1 MLSRKQFLKLSG
13 LTSGLL
19 LINPTSFLSKLNAKS
34 GSEKLNLLFAPDE
47 IPELRRRLELP
58 MFKKFWEKMLNVDR
72 DDDLKFLETGI
83 AFNNQ
88 LRHLPRACDILLR
101 EAFIYVMTGD
111 KQRGDLAK
119 LALEKILLFKKWDY
133 FLEAQK
139 DVIGLQR
146 APQTTQTLVLTYEWI
161 EDLLSDDMKKEVL
174 AQLPEK
180 GIEPCYRSCWGM
192 LNKEKVVGWQFD
204 RESSFFE
211 ERDMRRW
218 PWILSRTNLRA
229 VPMSALALGA
239 TFFEGRH
246 ARVPEWMDVV
256 KQTYDEFYD
265 MFAKDGSYDEGTG
278 YCNYTSTELIL
289 MLNILE
295 RKKQIDW
302 SDKINWRGV
311 MDFFLMTRMPSQQ
324 HPEGHVNF
332 GDGGSGFFS
341 DVGFWVARKYR
352 DGMAQFAAENHAEK
366 HRMLSVIFYD
376 PAVAP
381 TKPAGAWF
389 YRHFDIGWVVISTGF
404 EKDDFVVAMRSGGP
418 ANHENADRNSL
429 ILKCFAEN
437 LLVDIWHPPYNHLHP
452 AWALRT
458 SPAHNTV
465 LIDNKGH
472 QYHDGMEGT
481 NASLAEAKVVREKK
495 TDDYAIVTS
504 DATQAYQ
511 LVNDNVQ
518 NVNRTFLTVPEMKF
532 ILVVDVLQTKDQAA
546 NFKARWFVDNEDK
559 NGRIEIAGKNFTFLR
574 PQAKLVGVCD
584 SDHEVQLIRDKFPVP
599 EEHGIYPF
607 LDVTAQK
614 AGNKVVLITAV
625 AAIQN
630 DAPLPIFNLKK
641 VKNGWKL
648 AAKNNGRKIQVKV
661 VTKDIY
667 PELSL
672 VM

>member
-1 MLSRKQFLKLSG
+1 MLSRKEFLKLSG
-13 LTSGLL
+13 LASGLL
-19 LINPTSFLSKLNAKS
+19 LLNPFALTCRKQSDKA
-34 GSEKLNLLFAPDE
+34 GKLNLLFSPDE
-47 IPELRRRLELP
+47 ILEIKRRLESPL
-58 MFKKFWEKMLNVDR
+58 FQEFWEETLNADLE
-72 DDDLKFLETGI
+72 DDLKFMETGI
-83 AFNNQ
+83 EFNNQ
-88 LRHLPRACDILLR
+88 LRHLPKVCDILQR
-101 EAFIYVMTGD
+101 EAFVFAMTGD
-111 KQRGDLAK
+111 QKRGETAK

-133 FLEAQK
+133 FLEAGK

-146 APQTTQTLVLTYEWI
+146 APATTQSIVLTYEWI
-161 EDLLSDDMKKEVL
+161 EDLLSEEMKQEVL

-211 ERDMRRW
+211 ERDMRKW

-229 VPMSALALGA
+229 VPMSALGLGA
-239 TFFEGRH
+239 IFLDGRH
-246 ARVPEWMDVV
+246 PRVSEWMNVV
-256 KQTYDEFYD
+256 KQTYDDFYD

-278 YCNYTSTELIL
+278 YCNYTATELIL

-302 SDKINWRGV
+302 SDKINWQGV
-311 MDFFLMTRMPSQQ
+311 MDFFLMTRMPSSQ

-341 DVGFWVARKYR
+341 DVGFWIARKYR
-352 DGMAQFAAENHAEK
+352 DGVGQFAAENYAQK
-366 HRMLSVIFYD
+366 HRMLSAIFYD
-376 PAVAP
+376 PTVKP
-381 TKPAGAWF
+381 TKPEGTWF

-404 EKDDFVVAMRSGGP
+404 DKDDFVVAMRSGGP

-437 LLVDIWHPPYNHLHP
+437 LLVDNWHPPYSHQHP

-472 QYHDGMEGT
+472 QYHDGLEGT
-481 NASLAEAKVVREKK
+481 NASLAEAKVVKENK

-511 LVNDNVQ
+511 LVNENVE
-518 NVNRTFLTVPEMKF
+518 NVNRTFLTVPEMKL
-532 ILVVDVLQTKDQAA
+532 ILVVDCLVTKEQPAH
-546 NFKARWFVDNEDK
+546 FKARWFVDNEDK
-559 NGRIEIAGKNFTFLR
+559 NGNIQIDGKNFTFLR
-574 PQAKLVGVCD
+574 PNAKLVGICD
-584 SDHEVQLIRDKFPVP
+584 SDHELQLMKDTFPVP

-607 LDVTAQK
+607 MDVAAQK
-614 AGNKVVLITAV
+614 AGTKVVILTAA
-625 AAIQN
+625 AAIRN
-630 DAPLPIFNLKK
+630 DDPLPIFDLKK
-641 VKNGWKL
+641 IENGWEL
-648 AAKNNGRKIQVKV
+648 VAENNQQKIKV
-661 VTKDIY
+661 SISTKDIY
-667 PELSL
+667 PELS
-672 VM
+672 VVI